1 MKVEKITET
10 GISDALQ
17 KIERRTY
24 LTELNAFG
32 FNVRLSPNG
41 RAEYVHRAKVNGN
54 TKDFKI
60 GSCFELTTAKAR
72 KINLEIRST
81 LQQQRKIG
89 RRTIEQAARDSIL
102 NYSTKYGVELP
113 DHFSIESA
121 YELFNAEHPRKVI
134 RAYSRFL
141 GYISGDIQI
150 NSISSQVIQDYYSNR
165 VKTSVAVANKEIG
178 YLKHLFNLEIQQN
191 HLTYNPTRPIK
202 LRKLQR
208 RSRAI
213 PSEHLSDFYSLL
225 NDWLH
230 EKPNTYSNQS
240 AVLAIKFAIETGLR
254 TNELFSLSFTDNGA
268 NNFIDCQN
276 SVIHLRNWKTNSSS
290 NVRYV
295 PVSQQAMR
303 LILEYRAQ
311 HKSNNVFPNN
321 TSQKNIHISKCREAF
336 NYARDHSSIPRHLKN
351 VLTLYSTRHTA
362 ANQML
367 NVHKLSRAVVSEIL
381 GHTNPTTLLIY
392 EGALLQRFI
401 DYAWVL
407 SKRD

>member
-1 MKVEKITET
+1 M
-10 GISDALQ
+10 
-17 KIERRTY
+17 
-24 LTELNAFG
+24 
-32 FNVRLSPNG
+32 
-41 RAEYVHRAKVNGN
+41 
-54 TKDFKI
+54 
-60 GSCFELTTAKAR
+60 
-72 KINLEIRST
+72 
-81 LQQQRKIG
+81 
-89 RRTIEQAARDSIL
+89 
-102 NYSTKYGVELP
+102 
-113 DHFSIESA
+113 
-121 YELFNAEHPRKVI
+121 
-134 RAYSRFL
+134 
-141 GYISGDIQI
+141 
-150 NSISSQVIQDYYSNR
+150 
-165 VKTSVAVANKEIG
+165 
-178 YLKHLFNLEIQQN
+178 
-191 HLTYNPTRPIK
+191 
-202 LRKLQR
+202 
-208 RSRAI
+208 
-213 PSEHLSDFYSLL
+213 
-225 NDWLH
+225 
-230 EKPNTYSNQS
+230 
-240 AVLAIKFAIETGLR
+240 LAIKFAIETGLR
-254 TNELFSLSFTDNGA
+254 TNELFSLSFTDNGD

-311 HKSNNVFPNN
+311 HQSNNVFPNN